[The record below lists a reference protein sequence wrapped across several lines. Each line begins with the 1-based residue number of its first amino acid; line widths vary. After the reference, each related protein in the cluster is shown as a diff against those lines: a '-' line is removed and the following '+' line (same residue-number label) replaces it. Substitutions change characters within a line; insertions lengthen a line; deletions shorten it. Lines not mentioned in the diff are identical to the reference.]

1 MKPIILIIFSIMTL
15 FSCSDFNLRS
25 RKNENRNQYPPSRM
39 FAGDALSAAQKMF
52 DGDLKGMEELIKEKH
67 IDINKLQENTGYTL
81 LMYASIIE
89 DLKAMEKLLE
99 LGADPNIIV
108 PHEGLESPLNHAVAL
123 NNYEMLQL
131 LFKYKANPNP
141 ALGNSPLSDA
151 MTLGGDES
159 TEKKM
164 IDYLLQNGAD
174 INNVS
179 YNGSNIME
187 SAARDDL
194 DMAEYFLTKGGLPKI
209 KGTNLCPIA
218 DYIQYKEKQKND
230 RNLPDSPYYE
240 KLFRIKRQLVEKYN
254 VAFPY
259 KKDTLEEAKL
269 RIKQYESL
277 SSKDKLSVNFKNNY
291 GENLYQEDLNR
302 IKGK

>member
-123 NNYEMLQL
+123 NNYDMLQL

-179 YNGSNIME
+179 YSGSNIME

-240 KLFRIKRQLVEKYN
+240 KLFRIKKQLSEKYN

-269 RIKQYESL
+269 RIKQYELL
-277 SSKDKLSVNFKNNY
+277 SSKDRLSVNFKNNY

>member
-1 MKPIILIIFSIMTL
+1 MTL

-39 FAGDALSAAQKMF
+39 FTGDALSAAQKMF
-52 DGDLKGMEELIKEKH
+52 DGDLKGMEELIKEKN

-123 NNYEMLQL
+123 SNYEMLQL

-194 DMAEYFLTKGGLPKI
+194 DMAEYFLAKGGLPKI

-240 KLFRIKRQLVEKYN
+240 KLFRIKKQLVEKYN
-254 VAFPY
+254 VLFPY

-277 SSKDKLSVNFKNNY
+277 NPKDKLSVNFKKNY
-291 GENLYQEDLNR
+291 GENLYQEDVNR
-302 IKGK
+302 VKGK

>member
-1 MKPIILIIFSIMTL
+1 MKPFILIILSIMTL

-39 FAGDALSAAQKMF
+39 FTGDALSAAQKMF
-52 DGDLKGMEELIKEKH
+52 DGDLKGMEELIKEKN

-123 NNYEMLQL
+123 SNYEMLQL

-194 DMAEYFLTKGGLPKI
+194 DMAEYFLAKGGLPKI

-240 KLFRIKRQLVEKYN
+240 KLFRIKKQLVEKYN
-254 VAFPY
+254 VLFPY

-277 SSKDKLSVNFKNNY
+277 NPKDKLSVNFKKNY
-291 GENLYQEDLNR
+291 GENLYQEDVNR
-302 IKGK
+302 VKGK